1 MKSSQ
6 VVLIEIRGSRAEL
19 QWGVEFLHVNGLNK
33 EKSLKVFVSK
43 TEKQTI
49 FNERICGEKII
60 TIYYHKA
67 YFYQTC
73 GYCCSGERL
82 GPWTF
87 CLYFK
92 PFFTF
97 MQQAKHTNLFIII
110 DNINYKSNEFEFIL

>member
-1 MKSSQ
+1 M
-6 VVLIEIRGSRAEL
+6 
-19 QWGVEFLHVNGLNK
+19 GVEFLHVNGLNK

-67 YFYQTC
+67 YFYYTC

-82 GPWTF
+82 GHWDSCFSVSATP
-87 CLYFK
+87 LNDVRSSA
-92 PFFTF
+92 
-97 MQQAKHTNLFIII
+97 MI
-110 DNINYKSNEFEFIL
+110 DNSKLSGSFF

>member
-87 CLYFK
+87 CLFH
-92 PFFTF
+92 FH
-97 MQQAKHTNLFIII
+97 AAG
-110 DNINYKSNEFEFIL
+110 